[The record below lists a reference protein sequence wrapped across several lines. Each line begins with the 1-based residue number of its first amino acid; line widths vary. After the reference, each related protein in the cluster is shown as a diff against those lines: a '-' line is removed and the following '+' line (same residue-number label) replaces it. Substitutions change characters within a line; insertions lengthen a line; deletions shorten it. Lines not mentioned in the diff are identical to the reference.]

1 MTIARLDTGRE
12 YFEPV
17 IDLGAL
23 LEQVADGAT
32 HVAFDN
38 AGALV
43 SGTSPPKGDFALLLV
58 RPVTDAVKEIDG
70 ARVRASVD
78 REGLWLVEG
87 FSVDRKVIEAVGPR
101 PITSDELI
109 AAVEDAGFEWKV
121 VDSSLS

>member
-1 MTIARLDTGRE
+1 M
-12 YFEPV
+12 

-23 LEQVADGAT
+23 VEQVADGAT
-32 HVAFDN
+32 HIAFDS

-43 SGTSPPKGDFALLLV
+43 FDTAPPKGDFALLLV
-58 RPVTDAVKEIDG
+58 RPVVDAVKEIDD

-101 PITSDELI
+101 LITPDELI
-109 AAVEDAGFEWKV
+109 AAVEDAGFEWRV
-121 VDSSLS
+121 VDSSP